1 MISGWLLQRLEWH
14 FGCFSVIFISVK
26 IDRALTLSP
35 KSTPS
40 RFPTKS
46 HRELKTFLPQLK
58 TFFTIRLANE
68 NLFVVFIQNAVVI
81 KTAVFWLDKSNNDE
95 AGYFSTAARFFI
107 AFPASCSQ
115 L

>member
-1 MISGWLLQRLEWH
+1 MTRAWLLQRLEWY
-14 FGCFSVIFISVK
+14 FCCFAVIFILVK

-35 KSTPS
+35 KPTPS

-46 HRELKTFLPQLK
+46 RRELKTFLYRQKNCQP
-58 TFFTIRLANE
+58 FWLANE
-68 NLFVVFIQNAVVI
+68 NPFVVFIQNAVVI
-81 KTAVFWLDKSNNDE
+81 KTAVFWLEQSNNDE

-107 AFPASCSQ
+107 AFSASCQS